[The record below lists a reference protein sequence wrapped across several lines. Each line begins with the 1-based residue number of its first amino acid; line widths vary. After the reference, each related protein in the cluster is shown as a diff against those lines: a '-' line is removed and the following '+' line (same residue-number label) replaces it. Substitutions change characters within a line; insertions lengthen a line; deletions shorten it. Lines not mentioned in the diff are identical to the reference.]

1 MTVNL
6 FADFD
11 AMDDPYRIAGISGEC
26 LRAYHLA
33 QDKSIPVEEREQW
46 IKALIE
52 RTHNG
57 DVNAEFCLGLLT
69 RDDFSDELNAQ
80 KSELWFSSAAAQGH
94 SYAAYHYA
102 LCLEKRGELEQ
113 AIPWYEKAADAGILR
128 AQRRLVELG
137 IREDAES
144 DVSPR
149 RTIQFCLNRSRY
161 KAYVVYD
168 ELGKSHYYVPGLLG
182 EKYRFK
188 RDNQG
193 RCVYICTEM
202 LVKLIQKEQKGR
214 IA

>member
-11 AMDDPYRIAGISGEC
+11 AMDDPYRIEGISGEC

-52 RTHNG
+52 WTHAG

-94 SYAAYHYA
+94 SLAAYHYA
-102 LCLEKRGELEQ
+102 LCLEKRGELEK

-128 AQRRLVELG
+128 AQRRLVTLG
-137 IREDAES
+137 IREDTER
-144 DVSPR
+144 DVTATQLRMNRVCYRSSAAR
-149 RTIQFCLNRSRY
+149 RCQ
-161 KAYVVYD
+161 KAAQLCARKKQMRREYTV
-168 ELGKSHYYVPGLLG
+168 G
-182 EKYRFK
+182 
-188 RDNQG
+188 
-193 RCVYICTEM
+193 EM
-202 LVKLIQKEQKGR
+202 LAWFIAHNQKEVIG
-214 IA
+214 

>member
-6 FADFD
+6 FVDFD
-11 AMDDPYRIAGISGEC
+11 AMDDPYRIEGISGEC

-52 RTHNG
+52 RTHAG

-94 SYAAYHYA
+94 LYAAYHYA

-128 AQRRLVELG
+128 AQRRLVTLG
-137 IREDAES
+137 VREDTERVTPLRTNSSRPRTHAGAKYWES
-144 DVSPR
+144 TQRCKRAMQTR
-149 RTIQFCLNRSRY
+149 RREYTI
-161 KAYVVYD
+161 YD
-168 ELGKSHYYVPGLLG
+168 RQTWVIAH
-182 EKYRFK
+182 
-188 RDNQG
+188 N
-193 RCVYICTEM
+193 
-202 LVKLIQKEQKGR
+202 QKEVIG
-214 IA
+214 

>member
-6 FADFD
+6 FVDFD
-11 AMDDPYRIAGISGEC
+11 AMDDPYRIEGISGEC

-52 RTHNG
+52 RTHAG

-94 SYAAYHYA
+94 LYAAYHYA
-102 LCLEKRGELEQ
+102 LCLEKRGELEK

-128 AQRRLVELG
+128 AQRRLVVLG
-137 IREDAES
+137 VRKDAERVTS
-144 DVSPR
+144 ATQLRMNRVCYRNPAAFR
-149 RTIQFCLNRSRY
+149 RK
-161 KAYVVYD
+161 KAAQLCARKNQMRREYTV
-168 ELGKSHYYVPGLLG
+168 GK
-182 EKYRFK
+182 
-188 RDNQG
+188 
-193 RCVYICTEM
+193 M
-202 LVKLIQKEQKGR
+202 LAWFIARNQKEVIG
-214 IA
+214 

>member
-11 AMDDPYRIAGISGEC
+11 AMDDPYRIEGISGEC

-52 RTHNG
+52 RTHAG

-94 SYAAYHYA
+94 LYAAYHYA
-102 LCLEKRGELEQ
+102 LCLEKRGESEK
-113 AIPWYEKAADAGILR
+113 AIPWYEKAADAGIFR
-128 AQRRLVELG
+128 AQHQLVVLG
-137 IREDAES
+137 IRADAER
-144 DVSPR
+144 DAHTMQPR
-149 RTIQFCLNRSRY
+149 ANRPHPRNPAAAKCWESIQRY
-161 KAYVVYD
+161 KHAMQTRRREYTIYD
-168 ELGKSHYYVPGLLG
+168 RQAWFIAH
-182 EKYRFK
+182 
-188 RDNQG
+188 N
-193 RCVYICTEM
+193 
-202 LVKLIQKEQKGR
+202 QKEVIG
-214 IA
+214 

>member
-6 FADFD
+6 FADFY
-11 AMDDPYRIAGISGEC
+11 AMNDPYRIEGILGEC

-33 QDKSIPVEEREQW
+33 RDRSIPIEEREQW

-52 RTHNG
+52 LVHAG

-94 SYAAYHYA
+94 IYAAYHYA

-128 AQRRLVELG
+128 AQRQLVVLG
-137 IREDAES
+137 IREDTERVIPATQLRMNR
-144 DVSPR
+144 VCYRNPAALR
-149 RTIQFCLNRSRY
+149 RQ
-161 KAYVVYD
+161 KAAQ
-168 ELGKSHYYVPGLLG
+168 LCACK
-182 EKYRFK
+182 KQMR
-188 RDNQG
+188 RDYTANQ
-193 RCVYICTEM
+193 I
-202 LVKLIQKEQKGR
+202 LAWFIAHNQKEAIG
-214 IA
+214 